1 MSNFHFTCL
10 YTNNIELPYILA
22 YSIVTLLSLKDNKN
36 ANNDILLLIT
46 TSMATFSSFLVYLLL
61 FVIHDTCPYCF
72 LSASLSFTLFI
83 LALRLATTSG
93 DDNKDDGNIYIQSST
108 ISKVFTSVL
117 ATALSSILLFSNI
130 SAQPTSYANAKT
142 APETEMT
149 TPQITTTT
157 TKEGQIYTPP
167 KITTSSSSTALS
179 LGQTLKSLDSKMYG
193 AYWCSHCY
201 EQKQTLGKEV
211 FVQKYVTYIECDKE
225 GLDSQR
231 SLCKERKVPG
241 YPTWEIGGKLF
252 PGEQSIGELEDIA
265 SEMASALNVK

>member
-1 MSNFHFTCL
+1 MNVNKKLIIILNHLICLVGGFHTPIANIAHNSNRRCTNKSI
-10 YTNNIELPYILA
+10 TNNDNYNYQYQHKDVTILN
-22 YSIVTLLSLKDNKN
+22 LSNNINDDD
-36 ANNDILLLIT
+36 NNDE
-46 TSMATFSSFLVYLLL
+46 
-61 FVIHDTCPYCF
+61 
-72 LSASLSFTLFI
+72 ASKT
-83 LALRLATTSG
+83 ALRLATTSG
-93 DDNKDDGNIYIQSST
+93 DDNKRDGNIYIQSST

-130 SAQPTSYANAKT
+130 SAQPTLYANAKT

-211 FVQKYVTYIECDKE
+211 FFQKYVTYIECDKE